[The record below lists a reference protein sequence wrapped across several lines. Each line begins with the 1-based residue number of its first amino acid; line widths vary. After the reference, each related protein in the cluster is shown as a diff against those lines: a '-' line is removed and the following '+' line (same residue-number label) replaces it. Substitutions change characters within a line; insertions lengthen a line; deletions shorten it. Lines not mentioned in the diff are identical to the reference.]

1 MSLTI
6 AAVEGKVNVLVRVVG
21 AVDLHNGRGGE
32 HQDVCARRVLWRA
45 QLGRLHVQSCTSTKH
60 RTC

>member
-1 MSLTI
+1 MLSLTI
-6 AAVEGKVNVLVRVVG
+6 AAIEGKVNVLVR

-32 HQDVCARRVLWRA
+32 HQDVCARRVLWCA
-45 QLGRLHVQSCTSTKH
+45 QLGRLHVECCTSTKH